1 MLKNL
6 SQLKAVVNGK
16 EYIYNCDID
25 APLQDV
31 KESLFQFQKYI
42 GQVEDNIKAQ
52 QEAQAAE
59 KAKQEAEASCPVPV
73 AEVKPE

>member
-25 APLQDV
+25 APLPDV

-42 GQVEDNIKAQ
+42 GQIEDNIKAQ
-52 QEAQAAE
+52 MEAQAAE
-59 KAKQEAEASCPVPV
+59 KEKQEADAALPLP